1 MDWQVSC
8 RTQSVVG
15 KPFWFFL
22 CFTLF
27 FRFWHLRHKTI
38 LCLFVSGSS
47 LEDVSIV
54 FGLLYLSLLSKS
66 YLNLWEPV
74 PEQYLA
80 WVITVLLHKPLKHKY
95 RIIYEV
101 NTMTWCYM
109 FSFVGWNI
117 GSLLMTLL
125 AFWLRSWWKLQLSF
139 AIGSLLLVFYYFLVP
154 ESPRWLLENGKSKE
168 AKKVLLT
175 IAKINRTNLDDSNFL
190 LHFEELESRM
200 LHHRKMTSYE
210 NKM

>member
-1 MDWQVSC
+1 MDLQVFC
-8 RTQSVVG
+8 RTQLVVG
-15 KPFWFFL
+15 KRFWFFL
-22 CFTLF
+22 CFILF
-27 FRFWHLRHKTI
+27 FRFWHLHHKAI
-38 LCLFVSGSS
+38 LCLLVSGSS

-54 FGLLYLSLLSKS
+54 FGLLYLLLLSKS
-66 YLNLWEPV
+66 YLSLWEPV

-80 WVITVLLHKPLKHKY
+80 WVITVLLYKPLKHMY
-95 RIIYEV
+95 RIMV
-101 NTMTWCYM
+101 LHGVTWCYM

-139 AIGSLLLVFYYFLVP
+139 AVASLLLVFYYFLVP

-190 LHFEELESRM
+190 LHFEELERRM
-200 LHHRKMTSYE
+200 LHHRKVTSYE

>member
-1 MDWQVSC
+1 MSD
-8 RTQSVVG
+8 
-15 KPFWFFL
+15 
-22 CFTLF
+22 
-27 FRFWHLRHKTI
+27 
-38 LCLFVSGSS
+38 SS

-54 FGLLYLSLLSKS
+54 FGLLYLLLLSKS
-66 YLNLWEPV
+66 YLSLWEPV

-80 WVITVLLHKPLKHKY
+80 WVISVLPYNPLKHKSPNY
-95 RIIYEV
+95 ILYEV

-125 AFWLRSWWKLQLSF
+125 AFWLRSWRKLQLSF

-190 LHFEELESRM
+190 LRFEELERRM
-200 LHHRKMTSYE
+200 LHDRKVTSYE

>member
-8 RTQSVVG
+8 QTQLVVV
-15 KPFWFFL
+15 KRFWFFL
-22 CFTLF
+22 CFILF
-27 FRFWHLRHKTI
+27 FRFWHLHHKAI
-38 LCLFVSGSS
+38 LCLLVSGSS
-47 LEDVSIV
+47 LEDASIV

-74 PEQYLA
+74 PEQYLV
-80 WVITVLLHKPLKHKY
+80 WVIIVLTYEPLKHK
-95 RIIYEV
+95 IVYEV

-109 FSFVGWNI
+109 VSIVGWNI

-168 AKKVLLT
+168 AKKVLLA

-190 LHFEELESRM
+190 SHFEELERRM
-200 LHHRKMTSYE
+200 LHHRKVTSYE

>member
-1 MDWQVSC
+1 MDLQVFC
-8 RTQSVVG
+8 RTQLVVG
-15 KPFWFFL
+15 KRFWFFL
-22 CFTLF
+22 CFILF
-27 FRFWHLRHKTI
+27 SRFWHLHHKAI
-38 LCLFVSGSS
+38 LCLLVSGSS

-80 WVITVLLHKPLKHKY
+80 WVITVLLYKPLKHMY
-95 RIIYEV
+95 RIIHGV
-101 NTMTWCYM
+101 TWCYM

-125 AFWLRSWWKLQLSF
+125 AFLLRSWRKLQLSF